1 MSKCVEGKI
10 IEGFEVGKDKV
21 AFSHLHFIDDTV
33 LFCSGKESLL
43 ILNHIVAFFESM
55 SGLKINRSAK
65 FWV

>member
-33 LFCSGKESLL
+33 LFCSGKEFF
-43 ILNHIVAFFESM
+43 NFESHCCF
-55 SGLKINRSAK
+55 L
-65 FWV
+65 